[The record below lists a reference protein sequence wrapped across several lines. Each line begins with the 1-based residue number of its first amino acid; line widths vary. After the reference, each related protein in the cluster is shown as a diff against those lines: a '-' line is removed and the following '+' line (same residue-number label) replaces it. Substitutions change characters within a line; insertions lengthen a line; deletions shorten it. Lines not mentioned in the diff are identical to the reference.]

1 MRRITDPEYAAWQA
15 MGSLPRSEN
24 YWIYFSPDN
33 LSAALVSTINQEI
46 IFISDRATGEEI
58 YKSPSAKKHAQF
70 FNAMKRQPS
79 FQPRKII

>member
-1 MRRITDPEYAAWQA
+1 MKITDPEYAGWQPMNA
-15 MGSLPRSEN
+15 LPRSPN

-58 YKSPSAKKHAQF
+58 YKSPNAKKHAQF
-70 FNAMKRQPS
+70 FNALRQPP
-79 FQPRKII
+79 FQPQKII